1 MNWSDQ
7 ENDLAIDAYLE
18 MLKAELDGRSF
29 VKRQYI
35 RSVTAS
41 TGRTRGSVEFKFANI
56 SAVLQDLGMP
66 WVDGYKPRANYQTD
80 LRRAV
85 ERRLA
90 VDRDSLPRHSSAATG
105 SSATV
110 SEEVDKACAVG
121 AIRAY
126 SDGLRALPQRS
137 FGGAGVAVRPDDWP
151 PDSFWPTGSSSPAA
165 DEALDWIRTRIISG
179 SKAVLGFL
187 VGGPG
192 NGKSFLTSNF
202 VAGLEE
208 LSPKD
213 DGLAHRTYRYRI
225 GVADLVLVNDATIH
239 RSDARPSPLVA
250 DIDEAVEGAHHLLAN
265 VNRGILYEELSR
277 SDDISPGRMVVQ
289 WLEGSL
295 PADSMGWRLE
305 PIHDEQYF
313 RSARLLAPSDRS
325 TILVSVNMDVC
336 SLFEHRPGTEFD
348 PAAHGVEARIDGYRI
363 ERLNRRDEGFSDRTP
378 GGSLIKAFVEG
389 FPTPEVRQVLLDP
402 FEANLESL
410 AKPKVR
416 TGVCTILRGAEIAS
430 SKRLTYRE
438 LWGAISLLVLGDLT
452 DRYPSADPQ
461 DWLGMHQPQGSD
473 VLQHLEATA
482 ALAGLRFHQALFRAR
497 PYAAGQAPT
506 ASSPVT
512 RLTQLVDPVIDAR
525 PGKRLSSGAGWAD
538 PVLDAFAAQSLG
550 ESPLEGLRRSVD
562 ADDAV
567 LDAITDIETSL
578 DAAVMEALASGE
590 LADSQ
595 RRGLLSWYGEYLL
608 RLYAT
613 ANGLPAFSE
622 ELNVWT
628 RLWQAAH
635 RGDPIPEVAD
645 RALHTL
651 LLPAHDPHGPARALV
666 LPAFDARTVPVS
678 ESVDEPKLVLSLSPD
693 WWALSCREDGDQLF
707 VQLREMAEPVVE
719 LELDFPVLREAM
731 ACQAGYVGITEY
743 ANVASP
749 RLERFRATLLN
760 PLKTRH
766 ARVGIVAGSS
776 VSSVEIGPD

>member
-1 MNWSDQ
+1 MDWSEQ
-7 ENDLAIDAYLE
+7 EIDLAIDAYLQ
-18 MLKAELDGRSF
+18 MLEAELDGRSF
-29 VKRQYI
+29 VKAEYNRGV
-35 RSVTAS
+35 STA

-56 SAVLQDLGMP
+56 SAVLQDLGLP

-80 LRRAV
+80 LRRAM

-90 VDRDSLPRHSSAATG
+90 VDGDSLPRYLSVATG
-105 SSATV
+105 SSGIIP
-110 SEEVDKACAVG
+110 EELDKAAVVG
-121 AIRAY
+121 AVQTYA
-126 SDGLRALPQRS
+126 DGLRALPQRS

-151 PDSFWPTGSSSPAA
+151 PDPFWPTGSSSPAA
-165 DEALDWIRTRIISG
+165 DELLDWMRTRIIRG
-179 SKAVLGFL
+179 SQPVLGFL

-208 LSPKD
+208 VSPEG

-225 GVADLVLVNDATIH
+225 GGADLVLVNDATIH

-250 DIDEAVEGAHHLLAN
+250 DINEAVEGPHHLLAN
-265 VNRGILYEELSR
+265 VNRGILYEELSK
-277 SDDISPGRMVVQ
+277 SEDSSPGRMVVQ
-289 WLEGSL
+289 WLEGSFS
-295 PADSMGWRLE
+295 ADSMGWRLN
-305 PIHDEQYF
+305 PLHDEQYF
-313 RSARLLAPSDRS
+313 RSARLLAPSGRS
-325 TILVSVNMDVC
+325 IILVSVNMDAC
-336 SLFEHRPGTEFD
+336 SLFEQRPGTEFD
-348 PAAHGVEARIDGYRI
+348 PVEDGVEARIEGYRI
-363 ERLNRRDEGFSDRTP
+363 ERLNRRDEGFSDLTS

-389 FPTPEVRQVLLDP
+389 FPSPEVVETFLDP
-402 FEANLESL
+402 FAANLESL
-410 AKPKVR
+410 AQPKVR
-416 TGVCTILRGAEIAS
+416 TGVCTILRGAEVAS

-438 LWGAISLLVLGDLT
+438 LWGAISLLILGDLT
-452 DRYPSADPQ
+452 ERFPGADPQ
-461 DWLGMHQPQGSD
+461 EWLAMHQPQGSD
-473 VLQHLEATA
+473 VIQRLEATA

-497 PYAAGQAPT
+497 PFAAGGPSN

-525 PGKRLSSGAGWAD
+525 PGKRLASGAGWAD
-538 PVLDAFAAQSLG
+538 PVLDAFSAQALG
-550 ESPLEGLRRSVD
+550 ESPLEGLRRGVD

-567 LDAITDIETSL
+567 LDAITDIETAL
-578 DAAVMEALASGE
+578 DAVVMEALASDE
-590 LADSQ
+590 LADS
-595 RRGLLSWYGEYLL
+595 RRRALISWYGEYLL

-628 RLWQAAH
+628 RIWQAAH
-635 RGDPIPEVAD
+635 RGDPLPEDAD

-678 ESVDEPKLVLSLSPD
+678 ESVDEPKLVLALSPD
-693 WWALSCREDGDQLF
+693 RWGLSCREDGDQLF
-707 VQLREMAEPVVE
+707 IQLREMAEPVVE

-731 ACQAGYVGITEY
+731 SCQAGHVGITEY

-776 VSSVEIGPD
+776 VSSVEIGAD

>member
-1 MNWSDQ
+1 
-7 ENDLAIDAYLE
+7 
-18 MLKAELDGRSF
+18 
-29 VKRQYI
+29 
-35 RSVTAS
+35 
-41 TGRTRGSVEFKFANI
+41 
-56 SAVLQDLGMP
+56 
-66 WVDGYKPRANYQTD
+66 
-80 LRRAV
+80 
-85 ERRLA
+85 
-90 VDRDSLPRHSSAATG
+90 
-105 SSATV
+105 
-110 SEEVDKACAVG
+110 
-121 AIRAY
+121 
-126 SDGLRALPQRS
+126 
-137 FGGAGVAVRPDDWP
+137 
-151 PDSFWPTGSSSPAA
+151 
-165 DEALDWIRTRIISG
+165 
-179 SKAVLGFL
+179 
-187 VGGPG
+187 
-192 NGKSFLTSNF
+192 
-202 VAGLEE
+202 
-208 LSPKD
+208 
-213 DGLAHRTYRYRI
+213 
-225 GVADLVLVNDATIH
+225 
-239 RSDARPSPLVA
+239 
-250 DIDEAVEGAHHLLAN
+250 
-265 VNRGILYEELSR
+265 
-277 SDDISPGRMVVQ
+277 
-289 WLEGSL
+289 
-295 PADSMGWRLE
+295 
-305 PIHDEQYF
+305 
-313 RSARLLAPSDRS
+313 
-325 TILVSVNMDVC
+325 
-336 SLFEHRPGTEFD
+336 
-348 PAAHGVEARIDGYRI
+348 
-363 ERLNRRDEGFSDRTP
+363 
-378 GGSLIKAFVEG
+378 
-389 FPTPEVRQVLLDP
+389 
-402 FEANLESL
+402 
-410 AKPKVR
+410 
-416 TGVCTILRGAEIAS
+416 
-430 SKRLTYRE
+430 
-438 LWGAISLLVLGDLT
+438 
-452 DRYPSADPQ
+452 
-461 DWLGMHQPQGSD
+461 
-473 VLQHLEATA
+473 
-482 ALAGLRFHQALFRAR
+482 
-497 PYAAGQAPT
+497 
-506 ASSPVT
+506 VT

-776 VSSVEIGPD
+776 VSSVEIGVD